1 MNKAHSRI
9 LQTLQYGMITGEE
22 AERLLDA
29 VREEKPKSSTC
40 DFCRLSADDLAFLA
54 GFVRLR
60 GNLREL
66 ARDREMSH
74 WSARTRLNE
83 IIAELG
89 YEVSE
94 GNQEQDREITRMQ
107 VLDRLQAGE
116 VTADEATEQL
126 LSLRG

>member
-1 MNKAHSRI
+1 
-9 LQTLQYGMITGEE
+9 MITGEE